1 MNYPEYLVINDKR
14 FDVVLTPIDI
24 DLIVRKVASEI
35 NKDYQ
40 DKVPV
45 FIITLKGSI
54 FFATDLLK
62 HIEFDCQV
70 ETIRAVSYG
79 DKMVSS
85 GNVLLSQMTDQ
96 LDGKDLIIIEDIVDS
111 GHTAQALISEMK
123 KLNPNSVK
131 IATFLS
137 KPDSMVVDVPI
148 DYIGKEIT
156 PAFVVGYGL
165 DYAEHCR
172 NYPALYALS
181 EQ

>member
-1 MNYPEYLVINDKR
+1 MNYPEYLIINDKK
-14 FDVVLTPIDI
+14 FDVMLSPTEIEQ
-24 DLIVRKVASEI
+24 IVQKVASQI
-35 NKDYQ
+35 NFDYKD
-40 DKVPV
+40 KIPV
-45 FIITLKGSI
+45 FIITLKGAI

-85 GNVLLSQMTDQ
+85 GNVLLSQMTGEVA
-96 LDGKDLIIIEDIVDS
+96 GKDIIIIEDIVDS
-111 GHTAQALISEMK
+111 GHTAKALISEMK

-131 IATFLS
+131 IATFLFKPAS
-137 KPDSMVVDVPI
+137 KVVDVDI
-148 DYIGKEIT
+148 DYIGKEIP

-172 NYPALYALS
+172 NYPALYALA
-181 EQ
+181 E